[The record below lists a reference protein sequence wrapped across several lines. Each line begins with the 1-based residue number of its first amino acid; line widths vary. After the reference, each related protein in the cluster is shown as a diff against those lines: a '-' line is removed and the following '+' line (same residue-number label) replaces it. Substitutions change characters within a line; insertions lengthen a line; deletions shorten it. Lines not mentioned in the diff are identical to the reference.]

1 MGKDIFEC
9 QTLGWLTLYCRDTGE
24 RKLGGQ
30 LNFFGGLD
38 KRQKVSE
45 RRTVAGARAGNEV
58 MTGGGDCICIG
69 KNVS

>member
-9 QTLGWLTLYCRDTGE
+9 QTLGWLTLYCRDRREEIGRATE
-24 RKLGGQ
+24 IVW
-30 LNFFGGLD
+30 GLD

-58 MTGGGDCICIG
+58 
-69 KNVS
+69 KL